1 MIVSTVIFDIEAS
14 CEDKKIT
21 PDYKMETIEIG
32 AVKVSQGKIIDTFHT
47 FVKPQYN
54 SELTRFCTE
63 LTGITFADLKDAS
76 VFSEAILDFY
86 EFAKDSLMY
95 SCGDFDRKLFIKEL
109 NQKGDNCEHEQ
120 AKKAINSQ
128 HRDLKVFYNK
138 VTGKKKKG
146 MLGMAGELGIPVT
159 GTHHRALSDAENTA
173 NIFIEVER
181 MRNVILEKEFH
192 MTVMRK
198 LVAGLNAH
206 NIDEYKIT
214 IENEDLYAITNIKA
228 NKRTEYTKAD
238 FLDHFSRT
246 IIMENEKNSYISPY
260 KLNILKRYSK

>member
-14 CEDKKIT
+14 CEDKKIST
-21 PDYKMETIEIG
+21 DYKMETIEIG
-32 AVKVSQGKIIDTFHT
+32 AVKVSQGKVIDTFHT

-63 LTGITFADLKDAS
+63 LTGITFADLKDAP
-76 VFSEAILDFY
+76 VFSEAILAFY
-86 EFAKDSLMY
+86 EFAKGSLMY
-95 SCGDFDRKLFIKEL
+95 SCGDFDRKLFIEEL
-109 NQKGDNCEHEQ
+109 NQKGDNWGHEQ
-120 AKKAINSQ
+120 AKKTINSQ

-146 MLGMAGELGIPVT
+146 LLGMAGELGIPVT

-173 NIFIEVER
+173 KIFIEVER

-192 MTVMRK
+192 GTVMKK
-198 LVAGLNAH
+198 LVAGLNVH
-206 NIDEYKIT
+206 NIDEYEIT
-214 IENEDLYAITNIKA
+214 IENEDLYAVTNIKA

-246 IIMENEKNSYISPY
+246 IIMINEEKSYISPY
-260 KLNILKRYSK
+260 KLNILKRYTK